1 MNSHVF
7 DGNFEE
13 IYTVCSALPE
23 ISPWASMVWVL
34 RFPIVTGS
42 KQLSYHYITLRK
54 QRAKRNFETTRTRKT
69 LSTTNI
75 STTTTHVSGLKIHLN
90 CSPLEPQCCIHELK
104 HLSSCQQKL
113 KGISLYMLTKK
124 QQLCHLS
131 LQAASMIRGHFAK
144 LTYQYRIQ
152 HRIPVLHGYSRIRIP

>member
-7 DGNFEE
+7 DGTFEE
-13 IYTVCSALPE
+13 IYTVCEALPE

-90 CSPLEPQCCIHELK
+90 CSPLEPQCRIHELK
-104 HLSSCQQKL
+104 HLSS
-113 KGISLYMLTKK
+113 LYMLTKK
-124 QQLCHLS
+124 QPHCHLS
-131 LQAASMIRGHFAK
+131 LQDALASNPGGTIGSSSSPAGSLAAAGSPPFNLAS
-144 LTYQYRIQ
+144 L
-152 HRIPVLHGYSRIRIP
+152 